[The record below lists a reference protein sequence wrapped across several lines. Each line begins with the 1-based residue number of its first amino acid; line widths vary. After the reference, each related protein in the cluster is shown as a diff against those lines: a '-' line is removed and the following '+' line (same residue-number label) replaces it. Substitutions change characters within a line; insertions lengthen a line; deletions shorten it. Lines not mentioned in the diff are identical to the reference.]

1 MSTENECVAPRVE
14 RKIDSSTEG
23 HVLALRSHVA
33 EAAGAS
39 SIQSAAE
46 RRRACMGQDRSASP
60 SAGESKTCLFLTRPF
75 PPLARGIYF
84 IMTACT

>member
-1 MSTENECVAPRVE
+1 M
-14 RKIDSSTEG
+14 
-23 HVLALRSHVA
+23 LALRSHVA